1 MDDFWALRLKPPRVA
16 MSDNPAADQAAY
28 CRQRAAEA
36 RARAEAMT
44 DFPCS
49 SDINVAEGAEYPER
63 LV

>member
-1 MDDFWALRLKPPRVA
+1 

-44 DFPCS
+44 DFEGRRTMLEMAEKWEALAKSVEPS
-49 SDINVAEGAEYPER
+49 SKES
-63 LV
+63 